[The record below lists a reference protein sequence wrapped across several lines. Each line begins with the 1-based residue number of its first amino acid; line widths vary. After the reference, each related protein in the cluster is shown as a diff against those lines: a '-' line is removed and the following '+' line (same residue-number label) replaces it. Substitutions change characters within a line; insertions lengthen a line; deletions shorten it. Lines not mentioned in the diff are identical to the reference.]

1 MSHPAS
7 TAQALPAHHTVPP
20 AGSLRR
26 NYLSLPELIA
36 QSIGL
41 VGVSGGIGVL
51 IPAVFAT
58 AGNGTWLAYLFAI
71 VALLFASW
79 SISVFARDSA
89 SPGALYAYV
98 SAGIGPSGARSAGGR
113 C

>member
-20 AGSLRR
+20 AGLRR

-41 VGVSGGIGVL
+41 VGVSGG
-51 IPAVFAT
+51 
-58 AGNGTWLAYLFAI
+58 
-71 VALLFASW
+71 
-79 SISVFARDSA
+79 SA
-89 SPGALYAYV
+89 
-98 SAGIGPSGARSAGGR
+98 

>member
-1 MSHPAS
+1 MSYPATS
-7 TAQALPAHHTVPP
+7 AQALPAQDAAPQ
-20 AGSLRR
+20 ASGLRR

-58 AGNGTWLAYLFAI
+58 AGNGTWLAYVFAI
-71 VALLFASW
+71 VALLFSSW
-79 SISVFARDSA
+79 SIAVFARDSA

-98 SAGIGPSGARSAGGR
+98 SAGIGPI
-113 C
+113 